1 MCRTEMIVNANTV
14 IGSDNRCNTRALIT
28 TARYPLVNARLR
40 ARHPRPGTLP
50 SAKNDE
56 RRPGRA
62 PAHAAPTGTA
72 GLRAPRASN
81 TTCAVGF
88 GCVCVLCG
96 MSPCAHKSNGRFKRA
111 CTDWIVLVCKGAVG
125 ADAASLFSRP
135 SSTAKWTTSTTCQ
148 ASARHNAPPPH
159 AATSEVPRGGGA
171 QQGRVLPRLCP
182 LATT

>member
-14 IGSDNRCNTRALIT
+14 TSEAIIGNTRALT
-28 TARYPLVNARLR
+28 RPRAMALVNARLR

-72 GLRAPRASN
+72 GLRAPRARN

-111 CTDWIVLVCKGAVG
+111 CTDWIVLVCTRCRCCA
-125 ADAASLFSRP
+125 LFSRP

>member
-1 MCRTEMIVNANTV
+1 MCRTEMIVNANTDHGNRLAIT
-14 IGSDNRCNTRALIT
+14 IGNVPARCDQ

-111 CTDWIVLVCKGAVG
+111 CTDWIVLVCTRCRCCVLVLTSVEHCQVDHEHDVSGIGA
-125 ADAASLFSRP
+125 SQR
-135 SSTAKWTTSTTCQ
+135 
-148 ASARHNAPPPH
+148 PPPTRRH
-159 AATSEVPRGGGA
+159 VRG
-171 QQGRVLPRLCP
+171 
-182 LATT
+182 T